1 MRLAVYI
8 ALSEKIQTAFTDR
21 WLRPV
26 RLTGREGEG
35 TAGASTRMQTGDSP
49 RGNTSIWRT
58 DRSPLVLIYPTVINN
73 TVQDERKRRS
83 CVPCAP

>member
-35 TAGASTRMQTGDSP
+35 TAGTSTRMQTGDIARGAIP
-49 RGNTSIWRT
+49 RYGGRIGRHLSSSIQR
-58 DRSPLVLIYPTVINN
+58 
-73 TVQDERKRRS
+73 
-83 CVPCAP
+83 